1 VGKHGLPEYRRRA
14 GFGLEVDAGEWD
26 VWAGEWD
33 VDLKTTVIPRR
44 TVCAVLCK
52 NFTNACTV
60 RVA

>member
-1 VGKHGLPEYRRRA
+1 M
-14 GFGLEVDAGEWD
+14 EVDAGEWD

-44 TVCAVLCK
+44 TVCAVLRK
-52 NFTNACTV
+52 RFTNACTV